1 MEKLYQKMAGTKS
14 LNSYFMTFSLI
25 VWSVGQQYLHCLG
38 ATLKGR
44 ISGPATGSAP
54 KGEALS

>member
-1 MEKLYQKMAGTKS
+1 MAGTKS